1 MRATRRGVRVPIGR
15 LARFAATFFAVL
27 LAWGA
32 ARAES
37 GDPDYLVFGAGAY
50 ELERPDHAA
59 QIRAE
64 YRFAQSL
71 WYIKPMLGVLVTNE
85 KTVIPYAGFRLDLY
99 LARHWV
105 LTPNAA
111 FAAFYRGDGR
121 NLGSRALEF
130 KTGLEL
136 DYRFDDHS
144 RLGVAFDHVSN
155 AGITK
160 TNPGANSA
168 VLYYAIPINLFG
180 PRSR

>member
-1 MRATRRGVRVPIGR
+1 MRVRIGC
-15 LARFAATFFAVL
+15 
-27 LAWGA
+27 LAWAASAVVVLILLSGT
-32 ARAES
+32 ARANS

-50 ELERPDHAA
+50 EIERPRHEA
-59 QIRAE
+59 QLRAE
-64 YRFAQSL
+64 YRFAAS
-71 WYIKPMLGVLVTNE
+71 WYYIKPMLGMLVTNE
-85 KTVIPYAGFRLDLY
+85 KTVIPYAGFRVDLY

-111 FAAFYRGDGR
+111 FAAFYRGNGI

-155 AGITK
+155 AGLTK

-168 VLYYAIPINLFG
+168 VLYYAIPINWFG
-180 PRSR
+180 SGKR

>member
-1 MRATRRGVRVPIGR
+1 VRVRVGR
-15 LARFAATFFAVL
+15 LALAASALVAAFL
-27 LAWGA
+27 LCGTAW
-32 ARAES
+32 AES

-59 QIRAE
+59 QVRAE
-64 YRFAQSL
+64 YRFAES
-71 WYIKPMLGVLVTNE
+71 WYYIKPMLGVLVTNE

-155 AGITK
+155 AGLTK

-168 VLYYAIPINLFG
+168 VLYYAIPVNWFG
-180 PRSR
+180 SGKP